1 MLMKVSI
8 IIPVLNEAAQIADAL
23 SELQSCRDQGH
34 EVIVVDGGSTDD
46 TMSRA
51 GSSADKL
58 LQADTGRGLQMNR
71 GVDAAEGDVL
81 LFLHVDTRLPETALT
96 QIIEAVED
104 GHYWGRFNVRLSG
117 EHFLFRIIEQMMNL
131 RSCVTGVA
139 TGDQAIFVSRE
150 SIDIIGSY
158 PQLPLME
165 DVVFSKRLRD
175 LGWPACIRQRVLTSS
190 RRWEHGGILRTVFLM
205 WRLRLL
211 FFFGVPAEKLA
222 KQY

>member
-1 MLMKVSI
+1 M
-8 IIPVLNEAAQIADAL
+8 
-23 SELQSCRDQGH
+23 
-34 EVIVVDGGSTDD
+34 
-46 TMSRA
+46 
-51 GSSADKL
+51 
-58 LQADTGRGLQMNR
+58 
-71 GVDAAEGDVL
+71 
-81 LFLHVDTRLPETALT
+81 
-96 QIIEAVED
+96 
-104 GHYWGRFNVRLSG
+104 RLSG
-117 EHFLFRIIEQMMNL
+117 EQFLFRLIEQMRNL
-131 RSCVTGVA
+131 RSCITGVA